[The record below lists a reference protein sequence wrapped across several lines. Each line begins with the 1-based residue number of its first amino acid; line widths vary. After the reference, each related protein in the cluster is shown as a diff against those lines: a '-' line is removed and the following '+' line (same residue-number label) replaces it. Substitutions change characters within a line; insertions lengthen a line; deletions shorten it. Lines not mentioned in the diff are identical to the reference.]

1 MKKNFI
7 KIAFVAVVAVIAGYG
22 VYSSQKSDI
31 LSDLVLA
38 NVEALA
44 VNENPLCPNG
54 CVSNGDG
61 CYCNGWYPCYQ
72 EAKW

>member
-54 CVSNGDG
+54 CVSNGTG
-61 CYCNGWYPCYQ
+61 CYCYGWYPSYK
-72 EAKW
+72 EYDW